1 MRPRLSFVRRPT
13 VWVGARDL
21 VWLGDAS
28 RLQAAVRAAKLRRQ
42 RADRAIPDRHWL
54 ARRSSRSLA
63 VPVRPARR
71 PIRDTHRK
79 PASRAGPVGGQ
90 ACRPKDALSIFY
102 VAWRVRSRPAH
113 WTSASIAA
121 YGSRCR
127 PQPAGPGI
135 QPDSRTSN
143 RESLNRS
150 SK

>member
-79 PASRAGPVGGQ
+79 PASRAGPVGAERVDRKMHFRSFTSLGAFVAVPPTGLRRRLQ
-90 ACRPKDALSIFY
+90 PTAPDADLSRL
-102 VAWRVRSRPAH
+102 ALASSLTRVPA
-113 WTSASIAA
+113 TAS
-121 YGSRCR
+121 
-127 PQPAGPGI
+127 P
-135 QPDSRTSN
+135 
-143 RESLNRS
+143 
-150 SK
+150 